1 MKIAIGSDHA
11 GFKLKEILIDY
22 LKEHGFQLIDLG
34 AYSNESVDYPVYGEK
49 VARSVVNRQT
59 DLGIAICGTGIGIGI
74 AANKVPGCRAAI
86 CSEPYSAKMSRQH
99 NDANVL
105 AIGSRVVGVEAAK
118 MIVDTWLK
126 TEFLGGRHAQ
136 RIDRIR
142 EIEIKKGC

>member
-1 MKIAIGSDHA
+1 MKIVIGSDHA

-22 LKEHGFQLIDLG
+22 LQENGFQIIDLG
-34 AYSNESVDYPVYGEK
+34 TYSDESVDYPVYGEK
-49 VARSVVNRQT
+49 VARSVVNHQT

-74 AANKVPGCRAAI
+74 AANKVPGCRAVI

-136 RIDRIR
+136 RIDMIR
-142 EIEIKKGC
+142 KIEIKKGC